1 MRKAVL
7 LPAHVRLAW
16 LISQKGDLSQG
27 SAGDIFSLEVLAVDG
42 HFKKGEYISSHL
54 HLNVTYLLESD
65 EEETLYKK
73 EDENSSVKWF
83 LPEEALAAQ
92 ANRGLQSIYIGS

>member
-1 MRKAVL
+1 MRCSRWADTLKRANTFL
-7 LPAHVRLAW
+7 
-16 LISQKGDLSQG
+16 Q
-27 SAGDIFSLEVLAVDG
+27 
-42 HFKKGEYISSHL
+42 HL

-83 LPEEALAAQ
+83 LPEEALAASSEPWF
-92 ANRGLQSIYIGS
+92 AEHIYRKLNEKAGL